1 MKRARRLDAAAVAR
15 RAARVPELSFPAEL
29 PIAAHIDEIVEC
41 IRAHP
46 VVIVAGETGSG
57 KTTQLPK
64 ACLAAGLGVRGMI
77 AHTQPR
83 RLAARTV
90 ANRIAEELGV
100 ALGAEVG
107 FAVRFAE
114 AWSEDTLVKVMTDGL
129 LLTEIRHD
137 RRLDAYDVLIIDEA
151 HERSLNVDFLIGY
164 ARNLL
169 RRRSDLK
176 LIVTSATIDVDAFQR
191 HFDGAPVVSVGGRG
205 YPVDVVYRDDAGD
218 GEDPLAACLDEIARS
233 RPRGSARDVLVFLPG
248 EREILEASQ
257 RLRRAYQDRYEVLP
271 LYSRLPAR
279 EQHRIFES
287 GSRARPR
294 VILATN
300 VAETS
305 VTVPNVGYVIDAGV
319 ARISRYSYRSK
330 IQRLPVEPV
339 SQASADQRKGRCG
352 RVAPGTCYRLYSQA
366 DFENRP
372 RYTDPEL
379 TRTNLASVVLQMRAF
394 RLGDMAR
401 FPFID
406 PPDPR
411 AVKDAVRSLHELGAL
426 DGDRLTDIGRTMA
439 RLPVDPRLARMLIAA
454 ARCGCLRE
462 MLIVAAA
469 LSIQDPRERP
479 LDKRQAADEAHRPYA
494 DPRSDFIGF
503 VNLWNALEASRAE
516 LTRSAFRRHLERN
529 FLAPSRVAEWRA
541 LHRQLLLATRGLGM
555 RLNTAEADYGALHR
569 ALLAGSLSFVGMLDE
584 AGVYQG
590 ARNLKFRI
598 FPGSVLARRRS
609 AKRGTPVGRA
619 GPASR
624 AGPAGRAAAGESA
637 GGAETAGSDQG
648 AGPKWLV
655 AAEIAETGRTY
666 ARCVGRVEPR
676 WVEEAAA
683 GVLRRTHSEPHWDT
697 RRGEALVFERAT
709 LYGLP
714 VVERRAVRLT
724 PIDPAAARELFVRHA
739 LVGSVDG
746 TVRFGK
752 HAQPAFLQ
760 HNLAVVRRIV
770 ERQAKERRADLLATA
785 DAQVDFYLERLPAEV
800 SGIAALSAWL
810 RRADDAA
817 VERLTMTER
826 DLLARDAVVASA
838 ADFPAV
844 LRVDGLE
851 LPLKYRF
858 APGEVDDGVSVRVDV
873 GVLPHLRQAPL
884 DWLVPGFLEQK
895 CVELMKGLPK
905 SLRRRLAP
913 VPDKARAM
921 APLLLRADRYRQGNL
936 LVALAERIEADYGVA
951 VGAADW
957 RLDALSPFLSL
968 NVQVR
973 GARRRV
979 VDQDRHLAALQG
991 RLLERVERGAETL
1004 REGYERRGLTEFPAA
1019 GVPETLVVDARPGRA
1034 VAYPALRDDGDRVDL
1049 VLLTHRSSQQA
1060 TNRRGYSRLALLADR
1075 RRTRQLRR
1083 QLESE
1088 RTMALH
1094 YATLGSRAR
1103 LVDEL
1108 LLAASWSC
1116 FFAADALPRSVPEF
1130 EGTLLAHGP
1139 RLIAACGTL
1148 AGACRQILGK
1158 RFEAVQRIAELTSP
1172 AFAAGREDM
1181 QAHLARLVPPE
1192 FPTRIPAQRMAD
1204 VARYLDAIAYRAEH
1218 LQGRVQRD
1226 MEGAREAERWQARLD
1241 ALAEALPDGSADASD
1256 DGSPLVAARYLVEE
1270 YRVALFSQRIGTR
1283 EKVSPERLARAI
1295 EPLERQA
1302 GLR

>member
-1 MKRARRLDAAAVAR
+1 MAR

-90 ANRIAEELGV
+90 ATRIAEELGV
-100 ALGAEVG
+100 PLGSEVG

-137 RRLDAYDVLIIDEA
+137 RRLDAYDALIIDEA

-164 ARNLL
+164 TRNLL

-205 YPVDVVYRDDAGD
+205 HPVDVVYRDDAGD

-248 EREILEASQ
+248 EREILETSQ
-257 RLRRAYQDRYEVLP
+257 RLRRAYRDRYDVLP

-287 GSRARPR
+287 GSRARQR

-366 DFENRP
+366 DFESRP
-372 RYTDPEL
+372 SYTDPEL

-411 AVKDAVRSLHELGAL
+411 AVQDAVRSLHELGAL
-426 DGDRLTDIGRTMA
+426 DDDRLTDIGRTMA
-439 RLPVDPRLARMLIAA
+439 RLPVDPRLARMLIAG
-454 ARCGCLRE
+454 ARYGCLRE

-479 LDKRQAADEAHRPYA
+479 LDKRQAADDAHRPYA
-494 DPRSDFIGF
+494 DPRSDFVGF
-503 VNLWNALEASRAE
+503 VNLWNALEAARAE
-516 LTRSAFRRHLERN
+516 MTRSAFRRHLERN
-529 FLAPSRVAEWRA
+529 FLSPSRVVEWRA
-541 LHRQLLLATRGLGM
+541 LHRQLLLATKGLGM
-555 RLNTAEADYGALHR
+555 RPNTAAADYGALHR

-598 FPGSVLARRRS
+598 FPGSALARRRS
-609 AKRGTPVGRA
+609 AQRG
-619 GPASR
+619 
-624 AGPAGRAAAGESA
+624 GPAGRGGSAGAAGAGESA
-637 GGAETAGSDQG
+637 GGAESAGPAVGAGAAESAGPAGGAGPAGEKGTAGG
-648 AGPKWLV
+648 VTPKWLV

-683 GVLRRTHSEPHWDT
+683 GVLRRTHSEPHWDA

-714 VVERRAVRLT
+714 VVEKRAVRLT

-746 TVRFGK
+746 AVRFGK
-752 HAQPAFLQ
+752 HARPAFLER
-760 HNLAVVRRIV
+760 NLALVRRIV
-770 ERQAKERRADLLATA
+770 ERQAKERRGDLIATA
-785 DAQVDFYLERLPAEV
+785 DAQVDFYLERLPEEV
-800 SGIAALSAWL
+800 AGIATLSAWL
-810 RRADDAA
+810 RRADDAV

-826 DLLARDAVVASA
+826 DLLARDAVAASD
-838 ADFPAV
+838 ADFPSV

-873 GVLPHLRQAPL
+873 GVLPHLGQGPL

-921 APLLLRADRYRQGNL
+921 ALLLLRADRYRQGSL
-936 LVALAERIEADYGVA
+936 LVALAERIEADYGVT

-957 RLDALSPFLSL
+957 RLDALTPFLSL

-973 GARRRV
+973 GARGRV
-979 VDQDRHLAALQG
+979 VDQDRDLAALQG

-1004 REGYERRGLTEFPAA
+1004 REEYERRGLTEFPAE
-1019 GVPETLVVDARPGRA
+1019 GVPETLVVDARAGRV

-1049 VLLTHRSSQQA
+1049 VLLTHRSSQHA

-1075 RRTRQLRR
+1075 RRSRQLRR

-1088 RTMALH
+1088 RTMAMH
-1094 YATLGSRAR
+1094 YATLGTRAR

-1108 LLAASWSC
+1108 LLAASWTC
-1116 FFAADALPRSVPEF
+1116 FFTRDALPRSVPEF
-1130 EGTLLAHGP
+1130 ERALDTHGP
-1139 RLIAACGTL
+1139 RLNRRLRRTGRGEPEDTGEAFRGGPGDRGTHL
-1148 AGACRQILGK
+1148 AGVRRQPRGH
-1158 RFEAVQRIAELTSP
+1158 AGAPGAPGP
-1172 AFAAGREDM
+1172 ARVPHAHPGRADGRRGALSRCDRVPRAA
-1181 QAHLARLVPPE
+1181 
-1192 FPTRIPAQRMAD
+1192 PA
-1204 VARYLDAIAYRAEH
+1204 
-1218 LQGRVQRD
+1218 
-1226 MEGAREAERWQARLD
+1226 GARPA
-1241 ALAEALPDGSADASD
+1241 
-1256 DGSPLVAARYLVEE
+1256 
-1270 YRVALFSQRIGTR
+1270 
-1283 EKVSPERLARAI
+1283 
-1295 EPLERQA
+1295 
-1302 GLR
+1302 

>member
-1 MKRARRLDAAAVAR
+1 MRRVRRPDAAAVAR
-15 RAARVPELSFPAEL
+15 RAARVPKLSFPAEL

-90 ANRIAEELGV
+90 ATRIAEELGV
-100 ALGAEVG
+100 PLGSEVG

-169 RRRSDLK
+169 RRRTDLK

-191 HFDGAPVVSVGGRG
+191 HFDGAPIVSVGGRG

-257 RLRRAYQDRYEVLP
+257 RLRRAYQDRYDVLP

-287 GSRARPR
+287 GARARPR

-339 SQASADQRKGRCG
+339 SQASAEQRKGRCG

-454 ARCGCLRE
+454 ARFGCLRE

-494 DPRSDFIGF
+494 DSRSDFIGF
-503 VNLWNALEASRAE
+503 VNLWNALEAARAE
-516 LTRSAFRRHLERN
+516 MTRSAFRRHLERN
-529 FLAPSRVAEWRA
+529 FLAPSRVVEWRA

-555 RLNTAEADYGALHR
+555 RLNSAEADYGALHR

-584 AGVYQG
+584 AEVYQG

-598 FPGSVLARRRS
+598 FPGSALARRRP
-609 AKRGTPVGRA
+609 AKRGGSAGRA
-619 GPASR
+619 GAGESADGAES
-624 AGPAGRAAAGESA
+624 AGPAG
-637 GGAETAGSDQG
+637 GAS
-648 AGPKWLV
+648 PKWLV

-683 GVLRRTHSEPHWDT
+683 GVLRRTHSEPHWDA
-697 RRGEALVFERAT
+697 RRGEAMVFERAT

-724 PIDPAAARELFVRHA
+724 PIDPAVARELFVRHA

-752 HAQPAFLQ
+752 HAQQPAFLQ
-760 HNLAVVRRIV
+760 HNLALVRRIV

-785 DAQVDFYLERLPAEV
+785 DAQVDFYLERLPEEV

-826 DLLARDAVVASA
+826 DLLAREAVVASD
-838 ADFPAV
+838 ADFPSV
-844 LRVDGLE
+844 LRVGGLE

-873 GVLPHLRQAPL
+873 GVLPHLRQGPL

-913 VPDKARAM
+913 VPDKAGAM

-936 LVALAERIEADYGVA
+936 LVALAERLEADYGVA
-951 VGAADW
+951 VGASDW
-957 RLDALSPFLSL
+957 QLDALSPFLSL

-973 GARRRV
+973 GPRGRV
-979 VDQDRHLAALQG
+979 VDQDRNLAGLQG

-1004 REGYERRGLTEFPAA
+1004 REGYEQRGLTEFPAE
-1019 GVPETLVVDARPGRA
+1019 GVPETLVVDARAGRV
-1034 VAYPALRDDGDRVDL
+1034 VAYPALRDDGDCVDL

-1060 TNRRGYSRLALLADR
+1060 TNRRGYGRLALLADR

-1108 LLAASWSC
+1108 LLAVSWSC

-1130 EGTLLAHGP
+1130 ERTLLAHGP
-1139 RLIAACGTL
+1139 RLIAACGAL
-1148 AGACRQILGK
+1148 AQACRKILGK
-1158 RFEAVQRIAELTSP
+1158 RFVAVQRIAELVSP
-1172 AFAAGREDM
+1172 AFAASREDM
-1181 QAHLARLVPPE
+1181 EAHLARLVPRE
-1192 FPTRIPAQRMAD
+1192 FPTRIPAERMAD

-1241 ALAEALPDGSADASD
+1241 ALAEALSDGSADADASD
-1256 DGSPLVAARYLVEE
+1256 DGSPLLAARYLVEE

-1295 EPLERQA
+1295 EPLERKA